1 VSLLDRLKQLFAEA
15 KATPLA
21 PEPVAQTADAPIQ
34 PEARQERRRK
44 KRVNAVAGTRV
55 LIVDDSPT
63 IVALLSRMLRQN
75 NYAVMEAGDG
85 ETALEIARRERPGL
99 IFLDIVLPGM
109 SGFTA
114 LRTLRHDPVTKDIP
128 IVMISG
134 NAQATE
140 QFYVQRIGADN
151 FMKKPFSRA
160 EVFTYI
166 ERLLDEQF
174 VPRRFNTYVH
184 DTTLEMLPEPPEAP
198 ELVVEPERVP
208 EPVGVQTTEPAT
220 QSEASEPAAQS
231 AASEPVAQEAAS
243 EPVTQSAASEPVA
256 QEAASEPVTDVQP
269 TPVTRD
275 DASAMIAA
283 AIASLEADE
292 PESETQ
298 AETAP
303 IELPLAPAAEPEP
316 EPPPASRDIFVD
328 INAGWRRL

>member
-1 VSLLDRLKQLFAEA
+1 MSLLDRLKQLFAEA
-15 KATPLA
+15 KAPMT
-21 PEPVAQTADAPIQ
+21 PEPVAPVAEIPAPGE
-34 PEARQERRRK
+34 PRPERRRK
-44 KRVNAVAGTRV
+44 KRITAAPGTRV

-75 NYAVMEAGDG
+75 HYTVLEAGDG
-85 ETALEIARRERPGL
+85 ETALEIARLQRPGL

-128 IVMISG
+128 IIMISG

-184 DTTLEMLPEPPEAP
+184 DTTLDPTPEQAEAP
-198 ELVVEPERVP
+198 DIFLEPGETANDA
-208 EPVGVQTTEPAT
+208 GVAAASESPA
-220 QSEASEPAAQS
+220 EPAAAS
-231 AASEPVAQEAAS
+231 AAASQPTREVPVMAGATVAAATSVADSATPAAAQAEAPVAE
-243 EPVTQSAASEPVA
+243 SAP
-256 QEAASEPVTDVQP
+256 
-269 TPVTRD
+269 
-275 DASAMIAA
+275 
-283 AIASLEADE
+283 
-292 PESETQ
+292 
-298 AETAP
+298 
-303 IELPLAPAAEPEP
+303 PAPEP
-316 EPPPASRDIFVD
+316 EPAPTRDIFVD
-328 INAGWRRL
+328 INAGWRRT